1 MKKTLALH
9 DRMARQA
16 SEVDGSRRQ
25 AGQWGMLGEPLHL
38 IRKSDAEA
46 AEAAAQRV
54 STTAAAA
61 FGREV
66 SMKILHFDF
75 LSCRGRQRQAG
86 KALRSTM
93 ASIRPAW
100 IPGLSP
106 PGMVELVLCVTHE
119 LVNGL

>member
-54 STTAAAA
+54 ATAAAAAA
-61 FGREV
+61 FGGEV
-66 SMKILHFDF
+66 SMKMLHFHF
-75 LSCRGRQRQAG
+75 LS
-86 KALRSTM
+86 
-93 ASIRPAW
+93 
-100 IPGLSP
+100 
-106 PGMVELVLCVTHE
+106 
-119 LVNGL
+119 

>member
-61 FGREV
+61 GWAEAGRGHVNRKLLVYEDGEGFCV
-66 SMKILHFDF
+66 QCRKLERVLSRRDSVARWEDGESENDTETACLRTLHV
-75 LSCRGRQRQAG
+75 R
-86 KALRSTM
+86 
-93 ASIRPAW
+93 
-100 IPGLSP
+100 
-106 PGMVELVLCVTHE
+106 
-119 LVNGL
+119 